1 MNAKVFRQLLVAG
14 LILAAVLAR
23 VSVAFADGP
32 QIQSFTFVDTDYV
45 LVDCG
50 DFDII
55 ENAVETVR
63 IATFYDDAG
72 NRVRRITH
80 FTFSGTY
87 TNSVTGETFT
97 DTPDPQT
104 YIRDYVNGTTTGHGL
119 VFRITVPGEGIVLLD
134 AGTVIFNADG
144 TVTAYG
150 RHDGGYSFDA
160 NLAALCQ
167 LMQ

>member
-1 MNAKVFRQLLVAG
+1 MNLNRRIRFFLIGLASLLALVPAT
-14 LILAAVLAR
+14 A
-23 VSVAFADGP
+23 AFADGP

-97 DTPDPQT
+97 DTPDPQNF
-104 YIRDYVNGTTTGHGL
+104 IRDYDAHTTNYHGL
-119 VFRITVPGEGIVLLD
+119 IFRITVPGEGIVLLN

-150 RHDGGYSFDA
+150 PHDGGYSFDE
-160 NLAALCQ
+160 NVAALCQ

>member
-1 MNAKVFRQLLVAG
+1 MYLNRQIRLFLIGLASLLA
-14 LILAAVLAR
+14 LIPATA
-23 VSVAFADGP
+23 AFADGP
-32 QIQSFTFVDTDYV
+32 QILSFTFDNPAHV

-55 ENAVETVR
+55 ESSVETVR
-63 IATFYDDAG
+63 ITTFYDDAG

-87 TNSVTGETFT
+87 TNSVTGEVFT

-119 VFRITVPGEGIVLLD
+119 VFRITVPGQGIVLLD